1 MNEENIQ
8 DLEQLC
14 RDKTNADECLCKVI
28 DCLKKRG
35 ATGPTGPTGPCGCK
49 GPTGPTGATGRQGP
63 TGPTGPQG
71 IQGPTGAT
79 GATGATGVTGPTGP
93 QGIQGPT
100 GATGA
105 TGATG
110 VTGPTGPQGIQGP
123 TGATGAT
130 GATGST
136 GPQGIQGPTGP
147 TGPGVETLNSYAMV
161 HDETDSMVGQQQPL
175 LFQTTNISNKITYN
189 PLTGDF
195 TIPEAGIYTIHW
207 WVNARHSDKQ
217 DSSCEP
223 KTLGIEFH
231 QFWPSDVLIAHS
243 STHNKLTCCDTGT
256 ISGNAIFEALPGA
269 SYRLINTSDVD
280 FKLVPNDLYSACVS
294 ITRIL

>member
-14 RDKTNADECLCKVI
+14 RDKTNSDECLCKVI

-35 ATGPTGPTGPCGCK
+35 ATGPTGP
-49 GPTGPTGATGRQGP
+49 
-63 TGPTGPQG
+63 QG
-71 IQGPTGAT
+71 IQGPT

-105 TGATG
+105 TGPTGPQGIQGPTGATGATG

-130 GATGST
+130 GVTGPT

-280 FKLVPNDLYSACVS
+280 FRLVPNDLYSACVS